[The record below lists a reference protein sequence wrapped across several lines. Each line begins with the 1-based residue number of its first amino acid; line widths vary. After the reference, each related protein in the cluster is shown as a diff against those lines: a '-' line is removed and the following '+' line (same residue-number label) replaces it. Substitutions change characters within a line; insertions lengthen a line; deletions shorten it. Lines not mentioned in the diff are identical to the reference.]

1 MRGPSRRLSGSMVQ
15 RLRIW
20 LIGGAALAVLGVVG
34 VVIVSGGGETGTDL
48 PRVRVSI
55 PGSDNEVDV
64 FAEESV
70 PVGRDEQASS
80 DVIEVDDIDQI
91 RSAFEADQGRPR
103 LILLVDPI

>member
-1 MRGPSRRLSGSMVQ
+1 MVQ

-20 LIGGAALAVLGVVG
+20 LIGGAALAVVAVIGA
-34 VVIVSGGGETGTDL
+34 VIVSGGDETGTDL
-48 PRVRVSI
+48 PRIRVSI
-55 PGSDNEVDV
+55 PASDDEMDV

-70 PVGRDEQASS
+70 PVDGDEQASS